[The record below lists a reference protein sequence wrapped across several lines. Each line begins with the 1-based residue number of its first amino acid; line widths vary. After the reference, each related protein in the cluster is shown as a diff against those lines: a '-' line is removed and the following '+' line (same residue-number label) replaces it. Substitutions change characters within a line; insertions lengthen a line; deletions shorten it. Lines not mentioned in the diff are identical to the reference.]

1 MDININDFLPINT
14 IDKVDKI
21 IDLIFLNKEPKK
33 IYTEILVLI
42 RKVKIQMYFKER
54 FDSIKYKLPY
64 KKEYVA
70 VNLLSKENKSLKKRH
85 SNHTLFSNDGNI
97 DIYFFVGMSIQDLS
111 KFVDMPFRTLLS
123 IVKQKTKSAISFDN
137 DYFLTEQDVET
148 LSDFLQNAYATKIR
162 KDKAENIFE
171 KEVVTASYHREKL
184 NSRFRPSVGKEGN
197 YRKLIYIR
205 TKT

>member
-21 IDLIFLNKEPKK
+21 IDLIFLNKEPKN

-97 DIYFFVGMSIQDLS
+97 DIYFL
-111 KFVDMPFRTLLS
+111 
-123 IVKQKTKSAISFDN
+123 
-137 DYFLTEQDVET
+137 
-148 LSDFLQNAYATKIR
+148 
-162 KDKAENIFE
+162 
-171 KEVVTASYHREKL
+171 
-184 NSRFRPSVGKEGN
+184 
-197 YRKLIYIR
+197 
-205 TKT
+205 

>member
-21 IDLIFLNKEPKK
+21 IDLIFLNKEPKN

-70 VNLLSKENKSLKKRH
+70 VNLLSKENKSLKKRR

-184 NSRFRPSVGKEGN
+184 NARFRPSVGKEGN